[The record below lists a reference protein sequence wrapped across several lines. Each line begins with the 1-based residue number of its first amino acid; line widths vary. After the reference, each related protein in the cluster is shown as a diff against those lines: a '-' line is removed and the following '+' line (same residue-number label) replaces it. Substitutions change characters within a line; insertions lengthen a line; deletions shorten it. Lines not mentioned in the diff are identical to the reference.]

1 MSLTA
6 IIIFIPNGTIT
17 SIDHS
22 KFINNTGQVLQSVNT
37 SIVSITHCGFVK
49 IGVLTGSASSLVHL
63 GGVIKTIML
72 SKSLNNRAGIA
83 IVYILYYTTAENLT
97 NNVFIDN
104 NATYD
109 VFITKF
115 CRPGLSLSLGNPR
128 CIPCPK
134 HWYRNLIGIVI
145 AAFIAGI
152 ALVVFMLVLNMIV
165 AVGTLNGILFY
176 AYIVAANAD
185 TYFWPFTAPGFVTV
199 FISSLNLA
207 ISFNACFVETELST
221 TYAPRVYKALMQL
234 TFPAYVT
241 FLDIIVIVVNECSFK
256 FAKIVGKG
264 NPVTVLATMILLSYA
279 KFFSAIYT
287 SVSLSYYQP
296 AYGSYNLDVM
306 RQNNVLTDVAASLKA
321 TVYQKMHH
329 FLEHYHALYTAKY
342 RYWTGLLLF
351 VRILLYLV
359 SVVNECS
366 FKFAKIVGKGNPV
379 TVLATMILLSY
390 AKFFSAI
397 YTSVSLSYYQPA
409 YGSYNLDVMRQN
421 NVLTDVAAS
430 LKATVYQ
437 KMHHFLELSILQN
450 IAIGLAYY
458 YLYVY
463 CCIWFQS

>member
-1 MSLTA
+1 MY
-6 IIIFIPNGTIT
+6 IP
-17 SIDHS
+17 
-22 KFINNTGQVLQSVNT
+22 
-37 SIVSITHCGFVK
+37 
-49 IGVLTGSASSLVHL
+49 
-63 GGVIKTIML
+63 
-72 SKSLNNRAGIA
+72 
-83 IVYILYYTTAENLT
+83 YYTTAENLT

-115 CRPGLSLSLGNPR
+115 CRPGLSLSLGNPC
-128 CIPCPK
+128 CIPCPE

-152 ALVVFMLVLNMIV
+152 ALVVFMLALNMIV

-176 AYIVAANAD
+176 AHIVAANAD

-199 FISSLNLA
+199 FISSLNLDT
-207 ISFNACFVETELST
+207 SFNACFVETELST
-221 TYAPRVYKALMQL
+221 TYAHRVYKALMQL

-241 FLDIIVIVVNECSFK
+241 FFYIIVIVVNECSFK

-279 KFFSAIYT
+279 KFFNAIYT

-342 RYWTGLLLF
+342 CYWTGLLLF

-359 SVVNECS
+359 SVLNFSLDPRVELMS
-366 FKFAKIVGKGNPV
+366 TIFVIGG
-379 TVLATMILLSY
+379 LIL
-390 AKFFSAI
+390 
-397 YTSVSLSYYQPA
+397 
-409 YGSYNLDVMRQN
+409 
-421 NVLTDVAAS
+421 
-430 LKATVYQ
+430 
-437 KMHHFLELSILQN
+437 
-450 IAIGLAYY
+450 
-458 YLYVY
+458 
-463 CCIWFQS
+463 